1 MVQDRLIVVVY
12 KGLLS
17 CHILITKLFSSRRPS
32 VELDWA
38 REKKVL
44 DADPTMVIF
53 VTIVYIPSFGQFCIH
68 QTLKIQVKLYL
79 KRMEREG
86 IARVGIYCL

>member
-1 MVQDRLIVVVY
+1 M
-12 KGLLS
+12 
-17 CHILITKLFSSRRPS
+17 
-32 VELDWA
+32 ELDWA

-53 VTIVYIPSFGQFCIH
+53 VISIKRNRVVYIPNFDQFCIH

-86 IARVGIYCL
+86 IARVGIFVHNHKKYMISSTVLAAIHWTFLLMF